1 MKAKR
6 LLVVPLLMITTLV
19 GCSFNNSSSSDNSI
33 SSDSSKEAVQN
44 ITLSMSVDYGMLSPN
59 KATHLLGNCTLPFNP
74 SDFNIDTLI
83 AGDLVTIYYT
93 GTWQAF
99 STYPGKIASPDLVIT
114 DVKVVHGNIFEYE
127 VAQNPGGGTSLAPV
141 DSTKYG
147 GTYQTR
153 YCINEDASFAQDVLN
168 YPLHTHIY
176 GVSAPNDEK
185 NDLIAF
191 YSYNPLGENK

>member
-6 LLVVPLLMITTLV
+6 LLILPLLMISTLM
-19 GCSFNNSSSSDNSI
+19 GCSFNNVS
-33 SSDSSKEAVQN
+33 SSDSSKISNSSREDVHN
-44 ITLSMSVDYGMLSPN
+44 ITLTMTVDYGMLSPN
-59 KATHLLGNCTLPFNP
+59 RAMHLIGNCTIPFNP
-74 SDFNIDTLI
+74 SEFNIDALI

-99 STYPGKIASPDLVIT
+99 STYPGRIASPDLVIT
-114 DVKVVHGNIFEYE
+114 DVKVVHGQIFEYE
-127 VAQNPGGGTSLAPV
+127 VAQNPGGGTSLAPT
-141 DSTKYG
+141 DSTKHG
-147 GTYQTR
+147 GAYKTR
-153 YCINEDASFAQDVLN
+153 YCINEDLSFAQDVLN
-168 YPLHTHIY
+168 YPLHTKIY